1 MNGFYTFPMSA
12 WISFVN
18 TVAETSLERMQE
30 MSERIQKRQYT
41 ANDVF
46 TDTLGY
52 WIDGVNGWWS
62 ILQQTAAGPVPFAF
76 IKMAPDEESATTELS
91 IRKSGNDAIKAT
103 PLARLSDS
111 GEGEVSVTM
120 DAAWASDKPN
130 CVVVRVQGLNAEQID
145 ADKTLREGLYQSSLH
160 MNNQLVGIVQ
170 VLVED

>member
-41 ANDVF
+41 PNDII

-52 WIDGVNGWWS
+52 WIDGVNGWWGVV
-62 ILQQTAAGPVPFAF
+62 QQSAAGPVPFAF
-76 IKMAPDEESATTELS
+76 IKMASDDESATTELA
-91 IRKSGNDAIKAT
+91 IRKSGGDLIKAT

-111 GEGEVSVTM
+111 GEGEVSVTL
-120 DAAWASDKPN
+120 DATWATDKPN
-130 CVVVRVQGLNAEQID
+130 CVVVHVYGLNAEQVD
-145 ADKTLREGLYQSSLH
+145 ADKKLREGLYQSSLH
-160 MNNQLVGIVQ
+160 MNNKLVGIVQ